1 MRDTIFALSSGLP
14 PAGLAVIRISG
25 TGARIALNRMA
36 GRLPKPKVATLARLF
51 ASNGEMLDHSLILWF
66 PGPKSVTGEDVAEL
80 HLHGGR
86 AVVAAVLSQLSAID
100 GFRGAE
106 RGEFTRRAF
115 ENQRIDL
122 GEAEGLSDLLAAETE
137 SQRRSAMLLAQG
149 ALGTLAA
156 RWNSWLLAVS
166 AQVEAMLD
174 FSDEDDVSDQ
184 STESIATQIA
194 ELSDEIAH
202 HLARPTAE
210 KIKDGVSIVLAGPPN
225 SGKSTLFNALI
236 GREAAIVSDI
246 AGTTRDRIEAPMSL
260 AGNPVVFVDTAGL
273 RENSEDIIE
282 RIGIERTASSIA
294 SCDILLW
301 LGPPSQCPPH
311 QRALLVA
318 AKSDIMRDDRREGIH
333 VSALTGAGVDALSRA
348 IDRQV
353 IEILPRDGELAL
365 NARHREILRD
375 LRARLAN
382 VRAQSDPLLIAEG
395 LRTAR
400 MKLDQLTGR
409 AGVEDML
416 DALFGNF
423 CIGK

>member
-25 TGARIALNRMA
+25 TGARIALSRLA

-66 PGPKSVTGEDVAEL
+66 PGPRSVTGEDVAEL

-86 AVVAAVLSQLSAID
+86 AVVAAVLAQLSVID

-106 RGEFTRRAF
+106 RREFTRRAF

-137 SQRRSAMLLAQG
+137 SQRRSAMVLAQG
-149 ALGTLAA
+149 ALGTLVA
-156 RWNSWLLAVS
+156 RWNCQLLSVS

-225 SGKSTLFNALI
+225 SG
-236 GREAAIVSDI
+236 
-246 AGTTRDRIEAPMSL
+246 
-260 AGNPVVFVDTAGL
+260 
-273 RENSEDIIE
+273 
-282 RIGIERTASSIA
+282 
-294 SCDILLW
+294 
-301 LGPPSQCPPH
+301 
-311 QRALLVA
+311 
-318 AKSDIMRDDRREGIH
+318 
-333 VSALTGAGVDALSRA
+333 
-348 IDRQV
+348 
-353 IEILPRDGELAL
+353 
-365 NARHREILRD
+365 
-375 LRARLAN
+375 
-382 VRAQSDPLLIAEG
+382 
-395 LRTAR
+395 
-400 MKLDQLTGR
+400 
-409 AGVEDML
+409 
-416 DALFGNF
+416 
-423 CIGK
+423 